1 MQPFV
6 SNRKTARIAGL
17 IYLVVVLTGIFSLM
31 YVPSKLFVTGNSA
44 LTYQNIISSESLF
57 RLSIVS
63 GLLCYTFFLFLPLV
77 LYKLLYPVNK
87 NHAMLMVILA
97 VASVPISFIN
107 IQNKFAILS
116 LISGAGYQ
124 DVFSAAHVK
133 SQVLFYLDQYD
144 NGILIVSIFWGLWL
158 FPFGYLV
165 YKSGIL
171 PKVLGILLMLGC
183 FGYLINFLGNTL
195 ISDYSKLGIS
205 SYISLPASLGEIGTC
220 LWLLFLGAKDYKS
233 NLKSEIQ

>member
-1 MQPFV
+1 MQHIV
-6 SNRKTARIAGL
+6 SNKKTARIAGL
-17 IYLVVVLTGIFSLM
+17 IYLIVVLTGIFSLM
-31 YVPSKLFVTGNSA
+31 YVPSKIFVTGNA
-44 LTYQNIISSESLF
+44 VLTYQNIVSSETLF
-57 RLSIVS
+57 RLGIVS

-87 NHAMLMVILA
+87 NHAILMVILA
-97 VASVPISFIN
+97 VTSVPISFIN

-116 LISGAGYQ
+116 LISRSGYP
-124 DVFSAAHVK
+124 DVFSAAQIQ

-195 ISDYSKLGIS
+195 ISDYSTLGIS

-220 LWLLFLGAKDYKS
+220 LWLLIAGAKDYRKV
-233 NLKSEIQ
+233 